1 MAYRRN
7 TEYSETMQIPQASRG
22 FFIRNRDTINDTH
35 HVRLFFPRDQRSG
48 DYQTMIIQGG
58 PIAITK
64 SRVRLNQILVEANQ
78 EFQDYRERQARRNKW
93 QRNMDGQT
101 APSQPSPKQMK
112 KNPVIKNPFALLDVD
127 DDSTMTVVEKPKEE
141 FPELVRDEDEL
152 ARKERRQT
160 ERRERIAHRKA
171 TQNTETP
178 MSFAAAA
185 AKPVEEFVEPACV
198 SEKPVE
204 NPVSMTMLVPKE
216 PVSWADMVDSDSE
229 DEDRQRHLQDW

>member
-64 SRVRLNQILVEANQ
+64 SRVRLNQILVEANR
-78 EFQDYRERQARRNKW
+78 EFHDYRERQARRNKW

-127 DDSTMTVVEKPKEE
+127 DDSAMTVVEKPKEE
-141 FPELVRDEDEL
+141 FPELSQ
-152 ARKERRQT
+152 KECHEKVDMT
-160 ERRERIAHRKA
+160 TDTFIFPSG
-171 TQNTETP
+171 TET
-178 MSFAAAA
+178 MNFAAAA
-185 AKPVEEFVEPACV
+185 AKPVEEFVEPTSV
-198 SEKPVE
+198 PVEKPD
-204 NPVSMTMLVPKE
+204 SMIMLVPKE
-216 PVSWADMVDSDSE
+216 PVSWADIVDSDSE
-229 DEDRQRHLQDW
+229 DEDRLRHLQDW